1 MIVIFPG
8 KNLKKP
14 PCIIKQF
21 WILFVKIFVILAF
34 PNVGWIIELQGTEE
48 AKPEPNLSPRNLGK
62 VFIPYP
68 TPVRM

>member
-1 MIVIFPG
+1 MSTS
-8 KNLKKP
+8 KKEQP
-14 PCIIKQF
+14 VF
-21 WILFVKIFVILAF
+21 DILAF